1 MTVNKKKEYY
11 ERLTLPYIDKEGNEK
26 IFIDQYLQG
35 SGCELESKF
44 WSINSSSRMAFD
56 LYSWIV
62 NEPSIMD
69 FQFEKKLPGVIC
81 SNRGVAGR
89 PNMDVY
95 FETNTHRIFIES
107 KYTESATMAY
117 KKGENPNLSKAYWD
131 INDYGGLSIKER
143 FYGKSDIA
151 KEFSDFCTNIQE
163 EIDKF
168 PKNKWKWF
176 EAKQETCHLFGIIF
190 YLLGATKNEERGYYC
205 DPNNRHLDKNVCLYN
220 VIWKFNGEEFD
231 VDYDNSLPG
240 IFEKKAKDLVNT
252 CIESSI
258 NTCIES
264 SIQFDFKILE
274 VQKLR
279 KETNFHGLDFTK
291 AKAYGLNRLL
301 ENQMKQYEN
310 NQRGG
315 LENTSSL

>member
-1 MTVNKKKEYY
+1 VDILIKTNLPVILLKGIILLPNNEI
-11 ERLTLPYIDKEGNEK
+11 RLEFDN
-26 IFIDQYLQG
+26 D
-35 SGCELESKF
+35 ESKNIIYVSEMF
-44 WSINSSSRMAFD
+44 HDN
-56 LYSWIV
+56 
-62 NEPSIMD
+62 
-69 FQFEKKLPGVIC
+69 KLLVV
-81 SNRGVAGR
+81 STLNL
-89 PNMDVY
+89 
-95 FETNTHRIFIES
+95 TTS
-107 KYTESATMAY
+107 K
-117 KKGENPNLSKAYWD
+117 P
-131 INDYGGLSIKER
+131 
-143 FYGKSDIA
+143 
-151 KEFSDFCTNIQE
+151 
-163 EIDKF
+163 EIDKL

-176 EAKQETCHLFGIIF
+176 DAKQETCHLFGIIF

-231 VDYDNSLPG
+231 VDYENSLPG
-240 IFEKKAKDLVNT
+240 IFEKKAKDLVNK
-252 CIESSI
+252 CIK
-258 NTCIES
+258 S

-274 VQKLR
+274 VHELL